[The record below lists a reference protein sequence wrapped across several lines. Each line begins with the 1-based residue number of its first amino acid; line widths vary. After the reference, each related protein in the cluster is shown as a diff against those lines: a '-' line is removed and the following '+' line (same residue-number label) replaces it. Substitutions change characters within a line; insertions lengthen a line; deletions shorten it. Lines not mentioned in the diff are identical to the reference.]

1 MMMTIA
7 FIGFLAGIGIGFLGG
22 MLGIGGGMIAI
33 PSFGLLLNMDQQM
46 AQGTALILVVPT
58 VLISL
63 RKYTQH
69 TPIDWKVAG
78 SGAASTLAFS
88 SVGAHLALGLNPLL
102 LRKSFAIFLFCLA
115 IFYIWCIYRKQPDT
129 LKPRFNFGRI
139 HALFLGVMAGLLGG
153 FFGVGGAIL
162 VIPIMTTLFGLRQ
175 TVAQSIAITMMIP
188 GSCIALVLYTL
199 AGQADWSVGVPIAL
213 GSVLFVPMGVRAA
226 LRLPERRLRLSFA
239 ALLICV
245 VPLLLMHR

>member
-7 FIGFLAGIGIGFLGG
+7 FICFLAGIGIGFLGG

-153 FFGVGGAIL
+153 FFGVGGCNFGHTHHDNLVRSTTNCCAIYRHHNDDPRFVHCTSAVYACGSSRL
-162 VIPIMTTLFGLRQ
+162 VGRCPDRPGQR
-175 TVAQSIAITMMIP
+175 VVCPNGGAGSIAT
-188 GSCIALVLYTL
+188 S
-199 AGQADWSVGVPIAL
+199 
-213 GSVLFVPMGVRAA
+213 
-226 LRLPERRLRLSFA
+226 
-239 ALLICV
+239 
-245 VPLLLMHR
+245 